1 MRYQLFSIALAAAC
15 WAAGNQ
21 QPLQAGIM
29 FQFEG
34 NGAWNTTAGG
44 WGADVSETT
53 GTLLAAQFNSTSI
66 DGYQHE
72 LEIGQ
77 SFDLQV
83 GQIQFLEPNAA
94 GGIRINERDGLGA
107 FHTLK
112 FALPAGAEDAVL
124 TGAGVATT
132 GPLGDPAVDLTLTF
146 QPVLIT
152 FGQGGLF
159 QVELGVRNLDG
170 SIGPVSFTDTQQIR
184 DIYTRITLLEAPIHA
199 PEPTSLALA
208 GVAGLGFIA
217 RAIRRRRTVA

>member
-1 MRYQLFSIALAAAC
+1 MIQKLLSIALAAAL
-15 WAAGNQ
+15 WAGADL

-29 FQFEG
+29 FQFDG
-34 NGAWNTTAGG
+34 DGAWNTTAGG
-44 WGADVSETT
+44 WGVDANEAT

-83 GQIQFLEPNAA
+83 GQIQFLEPNAE

-107 FHTLK
+107 FQTLK

-124 TGAGVATT
+124 TGSGVATA
-132 GPLGDPAVDLTLTF
+132 GPISDPEVDLTLTF

-159 QVELGVRNLDG
+159 QVELGVRNPDG
-170 SIGPVSFTDTQQIR
+170 TIGPVSFTDTQQVR

-208 GVAGLGFIA
+208 GVAGLGFLA
-217 RAIRRRRTVA
+217 RAIRRRRIAA